1 MGRVYNA
8 AEWFNCNA
16 PDTGNMEVLYHFG
29 TDAQKQ
35 QWLHPLLQSEIK
47 SVFCMTE
54 PQVASSDATNIETSI
69 VPEGNEIMIDGRK
82 WWSTGLGHP
91 DAAVAIVI
99 GKTNLKRQ

>member
-1 MGRVYNA
+1 
-8 AEWFNCNA
+8 
-16 PDTGNMEVLYHFG
+16 
-29 TDAQKQ
+29 
-35 QWLHPLLQSEIK
+35 
-47 SVFCMTE
+47 MTE

-99 GKTNLKRQ
+99 GKTNPEAPRHQQHSMVLVPLDADGVKILRMQNTFGTYDPPRRTW